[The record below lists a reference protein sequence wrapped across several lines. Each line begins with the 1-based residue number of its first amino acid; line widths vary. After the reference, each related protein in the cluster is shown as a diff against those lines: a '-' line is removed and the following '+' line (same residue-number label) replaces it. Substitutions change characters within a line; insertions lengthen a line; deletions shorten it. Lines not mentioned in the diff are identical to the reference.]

1 MHITNCIATCLTVYF
16 KSILPQLHAV
26 ITPSPLRNGFST
38 YLQLSGDGFAEAAS
52 AALCSLFVRAQQA
65 GLHNP
70 DRERRGYFIRREG
83 GWKHDNVPCVLNTVK
98 ALDVE
103 PDAHC
108 RPVLCLKII
117 TRVNCFTSFMFY
129 VSFHLFQCNLL
140 QLFLTLNIQLFCLK
154 FKNQPKIFPGNFYEL
169 CFF

>member
-1 MHITNCIATCLTVYF
+1 MVL
-16 KSILPQLHAV
+16 LRLH
-26 ITPSPLRNGFST
+26 
-38 YLQLSGDGFAEAAS
+38 LQLSAPFLSVLSRLAYITLTGSGEVTLS
-52 AALCSLFVRAQQA
+52 GVKNKRL
-65 GLHNP
+65 
-70 DRERRGYFIRREG
+70 G

-129 VSFHLFQCNLL
+129 VSLHLFQCNLL
-140 QLFLTLNIQLFCLK
+140 HLFLTLNIQLFCLK

-169 CFF
+169 SLFF